1 VSTATL
7 TPKSVAKRGY
17 IVGPLFDHL
26 MFIWPPLG
34 FFVLAWLIV
43 AAGIA
48 DVSITF
54 GDPDSGGLH
63 IALFPTFALTF
74 TMAHVVAV
82 IFRSHLNR
90 QIFNCYPYRF
100 VAVPI
105 AFIVLFSVSQTAWFI
120 GLVLITWMDTWHSSQ
135 QTFGFGRLYDMRTGN
150 DAEAGRRL
158 DIGMAALIYIGPIL
172 AGVSLGTHLDDLSR
186 LDEVG
191 LETLA
196 HFPGWAVANQ
206 AWLTAPILIISMLF
220 LGYYLYAYWRLAQNG
235 YRVSTQKVLLYL
247 ALAVTSIYTWAF
259 DSFGQSFLIMESFH
273 SLQYF
278 GLVWWAEGHQMQKT
292 FRLTSVEGGSGLTLA
307 IFLGFCLAFGLWTS
321 LFATTRFEFV
331 LFSVVEL
338 MHYWY
343 DGFIW
348 SVRRQQVR

>member
-1 VSTATL
+1 VL
-7 TPKSVAKRGY
+7 TETSPPKSISKRGY
-17 IVGPLFDHL
+17 IVSATFDHL
-26 MFIWPPLG
+26 VFIWPPLW
-34 FFVLAWLIV
+34 FFALAWLIV
-43 AAGIA
+43 VAGMA
-48 DVSITF
+48 DFSITL
-54 GDPDSGGLH
+54 GDPAADGLH

-105 AFIVLFSVSQTAWFI
+105 AFILLFSVSQTAWLV
-120 GLVLITWMDTWHSSQ
+120 GLVLITWTDTWHSSQ
-135 QTFGFGRLYDMRTGN
+135 QTFGFGRLYDMRAGN

-158 DIGMAALIYIGPIL
+158 DVYMATLIYIGPIL
-172 AGVSLGTHLDDLSR
+172 AGVSLATHLGDMSR

-191 LETLA
+191 LDSLA
-196 HFPGWAVANQ
+196 RFPGWAVANQ
-206 AWLTAPILIISMLF
+206 AWLTAPILILGILF
-220 LGYYLYAYWRLAQNG
+220 VGYYIYAYWRLAQNG

-247 ALAVTSIYTWAF
+247 VLAVTSIYTWAF

-278 GLVWWAEGHQMQKT
+278 GLVWWAERHHMQKT
-292 FRLTSVEGGSGLTLA
+292 FRLTHVEAGKGLTLA
-307 IFLGFCLAFGLWTS
+307 IFLALCVAFGLWTS

-331 LFSVVEL
+331 LFGVVEL

-348 SVRRQQVR
+348 SVRRRQVA

>member
-1 VSTATL
+1 MQTETL
-7 TPKSVAKRGY
+7 QPRSVDKRGY
-17 IVGPLFDHL
+17 IVGAAFDHL
-26 MFIWPPLG
+26 VFIWSPLW
-34 FFVLAWLIV
+34 FLALAWLIV
-43 AAGIA
+43 AIGIA
-48 DVSITF
+48 DFSLTL
-54 GDPDSGGLH
+54 GDPQVNGLH

-90 QIFNCYPYRF
+90 RIFNCYPYRF
-100 VAVPI
+100 VAVPLVL
-105 AFIVLFSVSQTAWFI
+105 IVLFSASQTAWLV

-135 QTFGFGRLYDMRTGN
+135 QTFGFGRLYDMRAGN
-150 DAEAGRRL
+150 DAKAGRRL
-158 DIGMAALIYIGPIL
+158 DVCMASLIYIGPIL
-172 AGVSLGTHLDDLSR
+172 AGVSLSAHLSDMTR

-191 LETLA
+191 LTALA
-196 HFPGWAVANQ
+196 RFPGWAVANQ
-206 AWLTAPILIISMLF
+206 ACFSAPLLLTGILF
-220 LGYYLYAYWRLAQNG
+220 VGYYLYAYWRLVQRG
-235 YRVSTQKVLLYL
+235 YRVSMQKVLLYL

-278 GLVWWAEGHQMQKT
+278 GLVWWAERDNLQTT
-292 FRLTSVEGGSGLTLA
+292 FRLTDVEGGKGLTLT
-307 IFLGFCLAFGLWTS
+307 IFLGFCLAFGLWTA

-331 LFSVVEL
+331 LFGVIEL

-348 SVRRQQVR
+348 SVRRQQVT